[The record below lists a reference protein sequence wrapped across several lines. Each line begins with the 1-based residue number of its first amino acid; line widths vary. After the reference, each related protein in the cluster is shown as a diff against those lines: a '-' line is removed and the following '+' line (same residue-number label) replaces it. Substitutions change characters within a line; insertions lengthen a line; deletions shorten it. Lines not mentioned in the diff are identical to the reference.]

1 MIKLNLKKD
10 SLRKV
15 NELLQN
21 LDQKSNDRSFK
32 IINPDGN
39 HAICAGLKEEMDVT
53 IDGHVGYYCAGMHM
67 KADVIV
73 KGSVGHMSAFMA
85 QSGNLVIC
93 GDAGDAL
100 GDSIYEAKIFI
111 KGEPKSLGADCE
123 KKNMN
128 KKDQDLLKS
137 LLKKASIDENQLTH
151 FKMYG
156 SARKLYNF
164 NIDNV
169 SEY

>member
-1 MIKLNLKKD
+1 MK
-10 SLRKV
+10 
-15 NELLQN
+15 
-21 LDQKSNDRSFK
+21 
-32 IINPDGN
+32 G
-39 HAICAGLKEEMDVT
+39 
-53 IDGHVGYYCAGMHM
+53 IDI
-67 KADVIV
+67 IV

-100 GDSIYEAKIFI
+100 GDSIYEAKFFI
-111 KGEPKSLGADCE
+111 IGEHKSLGADCE